1 MSTIKLYHS
10 SIYFHDS
17 FNSQS
22 LTLIKSV
29 KNLSNHLWE
38 HIDNSNQKRYNI
50 DVAKLYLILNAIN
63 ESNCHPFEVETT
75 DGIVTKCVIRCEYD
89 ESRDISI
96 VVRDGFVVTCF
107 LNMKEDTHKTLD
119 RSKYEGGDE

>member
-10 SIYFHDS
+10 SIYFLDS

-38 HIDNSNQKRYNI
+38 RIDNSNQKRYNI

-75 DGIVTKCVIRCEYD
+75 DGIVTKCVIRYEYD
-89 ESRDISI
+89 ESRNISI
-96 VVRDGFVVTCF
+96 VVRDGFVLTSW
-107 LNMKEDTHKTLD
+107 LNQKNDFHATLD
-119 RSKYEGGDE
+119 RSKYEGGR

>member
-10 SIYFHDS
+10 SIYFLPR
-17 FNSQS
+17 FNTQS
-22 LTLIKSV
+22 LALIKSV

-50 DVAKLYLILNAIN
+50 DVAKLYLILNSIN
-63 ESNCHPFEVETT
+63 ESNCYPFEVETT

-89 ESRDISI
+89 DKRDISI
-96 VVRDGFVVTCF
+96 VVREGFVVTCWVNNNDD
-107 LNMKEDTHKTLD
+107 LHDTLD
-119 RSKYEGGDE
+119 RSKYVKGE

>member
-10 SIYFHDS
+10 SIYFLDS
-17 FNSQS
+17 FNAQS

-50 DVAKLYLILNAIN
+50 DVAKLYLILSSIN
-63 ESNCHPFEVETT
+63 ESNCHPFEIETT

-89 ESRDISI
+89 DKRDISI
-96 VVRDGFVVTCF
+96 VVRDGFVLTSW
-107 LNMKEDTHKTLD
+107 LNYKDDKHVTLD
-119 RSKYEGGDE
+119 RSKYEGGK

>member
-10 SIYFHDS
+10 SIYFLDS

-50 DVAKLYLILNAIN
+50 DVAKLYLILNSIN
-63 ESNCHPFEVETT
+63 ESNCYPFEVETT

-89 ESRDISI
+89 DKRDISI
-96 VVRDGFVVTCF
+96 VVREGFVVTCWVNNNDD
-107 LNMKEDTHKTLD
+107 LHDTLD
-119 RSKYEGGDE
+119 RSKYVKGE

>member
-1 MSTIKLYHS
+1 MIKLYHKDA
-10 SIYFHDS
+10 YFLDS
-17 FNSQS
+17 FNTQS

-50 DVAKLYLILNAIN
+50 DVAKLYLILNSIN
-63 ESNCHPFEVETT
+63 ESNCRPFEVETT

-89 ESRDISI
+89 ETRDISI
-96 VVRDGFVVTCF
+96 VVRYGFILTSW
-107 LNMKEDTHKTLD
+107 LNDRCDLHDTLD
-119 RSKYEGGDE
+119 RSKYEKGE

>member
-1 MSTIKLYHS
+1 MIKLYHKDV
-10 SIYFHDS
+10 YFLDS

-29 KNLSNHLWE
+29 KRLSKHLWE
-38 HIDNSNQKRYNI
+38 HVDNSTQKRYNI
-50 DVAKLYLILNAIN
+50 DVAKLYLILNSIN
-63 ESNCHPFEVETT
+63 ESNCYPFEVETT

-96 VVRDGFVVTCF
+96 VVRDGFILTSW
-107 LNMKEDTHKTLD
+107 LNFKDDVHDTLD
-119 RSKYEGGDE
+119 RSKYEKGE

>member
-1 MSTIKLYHS
+1 MPTIKLYHS
-10 SIYFHDS
+10 SIYFLDS
-17 FNSQS
+17 FNTQS

-50 DVAKLYLILNAIN
+50 DVAKLYLILNSIN

-75 DGIVTKCVIRCEYD
+75 DGIVSKCVIRCEYD
-89 ESRDISI
+89 ESSDISI
-96 VVRDGFVVTCF
+96 VVRDGFVLTSW
-107 LNMKEDTHKTLD
+107 LNQKDDFHTTLD
-119 RSKYEGGDE
+119 RSKYEGGR